1 MFGAKMTETKGNKL
15 FLSRDSE
22 AALAPK
28 VQPWEAGFGPE
39 LDWEKLWRDQV
50 SGAKMTE
57 TNRNKLVF
65 SRNSEAAFGTQSVTM
80 GGSFW
85 IISRLGKAVAG
96 PGARGQDDRDKW
108 KQMFFF

>member
-1 MFGAKMTETKGNKL
+1 MDVRGQDDRDKWKQTF
-15 FLSRDSE
+15 FSRDSE
-22 AALAPK
+22 QRLAPK

-65 SRNSEAAFGTQSVTM
+65 F
-80 GGSFW
+80 
-85 IISRLGKAVAG
+85 
-96 PGARGQDDRDKW
+96 
-108 KQMFFF
+108 